1 MRWPLA
7 ALAVLLLV
15 GCGTREGTPVRVAV
29 PPGSTL
35 ASIGDSLVARGVLAT
50 AARFRL
56 QGRLQ
61 GVDRRIQA
69 GIYEFAPGSSVGEIL
84 DRLVSGDAVEFK
96 VTLPEGA
103 TIFDLARRAERVMG
117 IAADSILAVARD
129 SALRR
134 EFGIPGATVEGWLLP
149 ATYTFTGLGGARDL
163 VTTFLAGRRDRWPPD
178 WKRRA
183 DAADLDRDEVI
194 TLASIVEAEAMLA
207 SELPRIAAVYRNRLR
222 LGMPLQADP
231 TIQYAYLVDSG
242 SRKPRLYNKDYAYP
256 SPYNSYLH
264 RGLPPTPIGN
274 PSDAA
279 IEAVLSPAPVRDLYF
294 VAVGDGSHVFATT
307 YGEHLRNIRRVRSPP
322 SGGARAAGTPK

>member
-1 MRWPLA
+1 VRRLLRGGA
-7 ALAVLLLV
+7 LLLLL
-15 GCGTREGTPVRVAV
+15 GCGTRDGAAVRVAV

-35 ASIGDSLVARGVLAT
+35 ASIGDSLVSRGVLAND
-50 AARFRL
+50 ARFRV
-56 QGRLQ
+56 QGRVQ
-61 GVDRRIQA
+61 GVDRRIQV
-69 GIYEFAPGSSVGEIL
+69 GIYEFTPGSSVSEIL
-84 DRLVSGDAVEFK
+84 DRLVAGDAIEFK

-103 TIFDLARRAERVMG
+103 TIYDLARRAESVMG
-117 IAADSILAVARD
+117 ISADSVLLVARD

-149 ATYTFTGLGGARDL
+149 ATYKFTGLGGARDL
-163 VTTFLAGRRDRWPPD
+163 VATFLDGRRDRWPAD

-183 DAADLDRDEVI
+183 DAADLDRDEVV

-256 SPYNSYLH
+256 SPYNSYLN

-307 YGEHLRNIRRVRSPP
+307 YAEHLRNIRRVRSE
-322 SGGARAAGTPK
+322 K